1 MDELDEILEEMD
13 DDSSSGPTPPKLG
26 RHQSPKVVYS
36 CHCQFDRYFL
46 LTINSDQKAATV
58 QFVPLQK
65 LHVNQSG

>member
-36 CHCQFDRYFL
+36 VIVN
-46 LTINSDQKAATV
+46 LTVIFYWINSDQKAATV

-65 LHVNQSG
+65 LHLKQSR